1 MIKPGQTLYNP
12 VTKERMTFLRTAAQA
27 GGDHVLVE
35 LRSEPDGFVAAAH
48 THPAQTETFEIV
60 SGTLGAKVGR
70 EKVEAHAGETLVV
83 DPGTPHKWWNA
94 GEDELVFRVEV
105 RPALQFEQLI
115 ETMFGLAA
123 DGKTNKKGMPNPLR
137 LAVIAK
143 HHFAEVNL
151 PFPPPALQRLGLA
164 LGSPIGRLLGYEPVY
179 VPAGVPAV
187 QSA

>member
-1 MIKPGQTLYNP
+1 MIEPGQTLYNP
-12 VTKERMTFLRTAAQA
+12 VTKEWMTFLRTAAQT
-27 GGDHVLVE
+27 GGDHVLIE
-35 LRSEPDGFVAAAH
+35 LRSEPGGFVAAAH

-70 EKVEAHAGETLVV
+70 EKVETHAGETLVV
-83 DPGTPHKWWNA
+83 EPGTPHKWWNA

-137 LAVIAK
+137 LAVIAR
-143 HHFAEVNL
+143 HHFADVNL